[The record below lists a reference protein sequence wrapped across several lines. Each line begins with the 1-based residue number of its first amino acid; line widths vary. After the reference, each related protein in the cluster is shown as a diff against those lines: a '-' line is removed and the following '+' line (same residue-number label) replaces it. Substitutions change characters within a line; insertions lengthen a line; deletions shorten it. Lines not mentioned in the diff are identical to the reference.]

1 MRRRF
6 FWWLHP
12 IGFVMMAN
20 PLMGCLWLSFFIG
33 WFCKKLTVKYGGRH
47 TFAKAVPL
55 FLGLIVG
62 ELLACFFWAV
72 LAQALHLREFH
83 GIDINRSGP

>member
-1 MRRRF
+1 
-6 FWWLHP
+6 
-12 IGFVMMAN
+12 
-20 PLMGCLWLSFFIG
+20 
-33 WFCKKLTVKYGGRH
+33 
-47 TFAKAVPL
+47 
-55 FLGLIVG
+55 LIVG